1 MDTEFEHPCVRA
13 LGGSELSIQGVV
25 RGMQFRLKGSREIF
39 FLWTEVEK
47 AEEAILKAKQEVHA
61 KNREADRLAR
71 KEKERIE
78 AEEAQRKAQA
88 QRNT

>member
-1 MDTEFEHPCVRA
+1 
-13 LGGSELSIQGVV
+13 
-25 RGMQFRLKGSREIF
+25 
-39 FLWTEVEK
+39 
-47 AEEAILKAKQEVHA
+47 LKAKQEVDA

-78 AEEAQRKAQA
+78 AEEAQRRAQA